1 MAATAETTTAAHAA
15 HQPQT
20 QTWSRWTPSLPT
32 SVLEMLNPFGG
43 NSNSNSNPDP
53 KHAPKAEPETNALKR
68 PILSAVQFDA
78 GPPSPT
84 RSNGSV
90 MFAEPETR
98 STSDDSREGSVDG
111 VTREL
116 KKSSRPKTM
125 FSICHPPPESKMKQK
140 LHRRPRALLQ
150 LHRLQAAKRPLPA
163 LEVIPSANFSIRLT
177 RAITKVIKARHGM
190 CPNDLVVLKAEKYST
205 EEADEEQEA
214 RDVVGLICKG
224 RKDEEKA
231 NAGKMFI
238 HMASGRIWEAYA
250 TATGAYE
257 CSTVDEHGLETKVR
271 WVPKRNKDGSKTD
284 KHGFRRFNFSTIS
297 PNRRRHPVIAT
308 LSKSGLDV
316 NDTYKLPDAAAA
328 TPLGTPKLETTILEN
343 AMDDEAGGKELETDD
358 KLREIIS
365 MTAIWV
371 TFKEGWSPSFRFDD
385 KQKDH
390 LEATPGSP
398 QKSFTSP
405 IAAPP
410 ASPANMPLDKRG
422 SLKSMGS
429 GIMRRASVLSRS
441 NRSNRSSI
449 ASMPESEPNS
459 PTPSRSA
466 SVNLGKVGRA
476 RADSSS
482 TVLVHRAASNRRKKN
497 EPSSFRPDL
506 VLSND
511 LHETSKEDLAREF
524 NGTSEAKKQPA
535 PLQHSPLANVQIPE
549 SRPTTNETQTV
560 AITKNA
566 DGTATPTKGRSR
578 SVTPP
583 EKVGHRAST
592 TTDETI
598 NSAVQRLH
606 HHAQPTI
613 LRSTQKPKKKKWR
626 KLLCGVA
633 STH

>member
-1 MAATAETTTAAHAA
+1 MAATAETTTPAHAA
-15 HQPQT
+15 HQP

-43 NSNSNSNPDP
+43 NSNPDS
-53 KHAPKAEPETNALKR
+53 KHASKPEPETKDALKR

-84 RSNGSV
+84 RRNGSV
-90 MFAEPETR
+90 MFAEPDTR

-111 VTREL
+111 VTRRL

-224 RKDEEKA
+224 RRDEEKA

-250 TATGAYE
+250 TATGGYE

-271 WVPKRNKDGSKTD
+271 WVPKKNKDGSKTD

-297 PNRRRHPVIAT
+297 PNSRRHPVIAT

-328 TPLGTPKLETTILEN
+328 TPLSTPKLETTILEN
-343 AMDDEAGGKELETDD
+343 AMDDEAGGKEFETDD

-365 MTAIWV
+365 VTAIWV

-385 KQKDH
+385 KKDH
-390 LEATPGSP
+390 LEVNPESP
-398 QKSFTSP
+398 RRSFTSP
-405 IAAPP
+405 VATPP
-410 ASPANMPLDKRG
+410 GSPANMPLDKRG

-441 NRSNRSSI
+441 NRSSI

-459 PTPSRSA
+459 PAPSRSA
-466 SVNLGKVGRA
+466 SVNLGRVGRA

-497 EPSSFRPDL
+497 DPSSFRPDL
-506 VLSND
+506 VLGND
-511 LHETSKEDLAREF
+511 LHETSREDLAREF
-524 NGTSEAKKQPA
+524 NGTSEAKKQP
-535 PLQHSPLANVQIPE
+535 PQLQQSPLANVQIPE
-549 SRPTTNETQTV
+549 SRPTTEGTV
-560 AITKNA
+560 AVTKTA
-566 DGTATPTKGRSR
+566 DDTATPTKRRSR
-578 SVTPP
+578 SITPP
-583 EKVGHRAST
+583 EKIGHRAST

-606 HHAQPTI
+606 HHHAQPTI
-613 LRSTQKPKKKKWR
+613 PKSTQKPKKKKWR

-633 STH
+633 STD

>member
-1 MAATAETTTAAHAA
+1 MAATAETTTTPAHAA
-15 HQPQT
+15 HPQ
-20 QTWSRWTPSLPT
+20 QTWSRWTPSLPI
-32 SVLEMLNPFGG
+32 SVLDMLNPFAG
-43 NSNSNSNPDP
+43 NSNTDP
-53 KHAPKAEPETNALKR
+53 KHTSKEVEPETDVALKR

-90 MFAEPETR
+90 MFAEPDTR

-111 VTREL
+111 VTRRL

-125 FSICHPPPESKMKQK
+125 FSICHPPPESRMKQK

-177 RAITKVIKARHGM
+177 RAITKVIKARHAM

-250 TATGAYE
+250 TAIGGYE
-257 CSTVDEHGLETKVR
+257 CCTVDEHGLETKVR
-271 WVPKRNKDGSKTD
+271 WVPKKNKDGSKTD

-297 PNRRRHPVIAT
+297 PNSRRHPVIAT

-328 TPLGTPKLETTILEN
+328 TPLSTPKLETTILEN
-343 AMDDEAGGKELETDD
+343 AMDDDAGGKELETDD
-358 KLREIIS
+358 TLREIIS
-365 MTAIWV
+365 VTAIWV
-371 TFKEGWSPSFRFDD
+371 TFKEGWSPSFRFDG

-390 LEATPGSP
+390 LEVTAESPRKSFASPVATPPG
-398 QKSFTSP
+398 
-405 IAAPP
+405 
-410 ASPANMPLDKRG
+410 SPANMPIDKRG

-449 ASMPESEPNS
+449 ASMPEAEPNS

-466 SVNLGKVGRA
+466 SVNAGRVGRA

-506 VLSND
+506 VLGND
-511 LHETSKEDLAREF
+511 LHETSREDLAREF
-524 NGTSEAKKQPA
+524 NGTSEAKKQP
-535 PLQHSPLANVQIPE
+535 PQLQQSPLANVEIPD
-549 SRPTTNETQTV
+549 STPTVEGTV
-560 AITKNA
+560 AVTKTA
-566 DGTATPTKGRSR
+566 DALYIGFNIFIMHNLRYLRKSQRANSQSVCACSLRRFLAT
-578 SVTPP
+578 
-583 EKVGHRAST
+583 
-592 TTDETI
+592 
-598 NSAVQRLH
+598 
-606 HHAQPTI
+606 
-613 LRSTQKPKKKKWR
+613 
-626 KLLCGVA
+626 
-633 STH
+633 